1 LFTPSRLAIALLL
14 ALAIVF
20 FYGTARTGVLGPDEP
35 RYAAIGTAMAE
46 SGDWVTP
53 RLWGSAWFEKPPLV
67 YWTTALGVKLGLG
80 MERAPRLPLALLG
93 FGFVVFFYWII
104 DREFGPTEALYATA
118 VLGTSA
124 GWLAYSYVAVM
135 DVPLAACFGAA
146 FLLTFEWMRGG
157 EGSLIRAAAVGALLG
172 GAVLAKGLVPLVL
185 FAPVVWPMRRHWT
198 RLLVIAAVCA
208 VVAGPW
214 YVLCTM
220 RNGTEFLNEFF
231 VRHHFGRFA
240 SPELQHVRPI
250 WFYVPVLLGLVFP
263 WTPAFALIRP
273 GLFRDPRLRFTGLW
287 LLFAFA
293 FFSLSTNKLPGYLM
307 PLLPAVA
314 LVLGLGIA
322 WARRARFILFA
333 CALLLAIVPVAGV
346 MLPQALEVGLGR
358 TPFRGLGSLWT
369 LAFLLAAFA
378 PLVIAML
385 GRRTEAMTATAL
397 IACAAFIYM
406 KAVALPA
413 TDVVRPFYQQ
423 HQNWL
428 ADVCLH
434 DVDRDA
440 RYALQYYARREFP
453 QCEPETATPRVMG
466 VGPKLLL
473 LD

>member
-20 FYGTARTGVLGPDEP
+20 FYGTTRTGVLGPDEP

-53 RLWGSAWFEKPPLV
+53 RLWGNAWFEKPPLV

-80 MERAPRLPLALLG
+80 TERAPRLPLALFGL
-93 FGFVVFFYWII
+93 GFVVFFYWII
-104 DREFGPTEALYATA
+104 DKEFGPTEALYATA

-157 EGSLIRAAAVGALLG
+157 EGSLIRAGAVGALLG
-172 GAVLAKGLVPLVL
+172 LAVLAKGLVPLVL
-185 FAPVVWPMRRHWT
+185 FAPVLWPMRRHWT
-198 RLLVIAAVCA
+198 KLLVIAAACVA
-208 VVAGPW
+208 VAGPW

-240 SPELQHVRPI
+240 SPELQHVRPF

-263 WTPAFALIRP
+263 WTPALALIRP

-287 LLFAFA
+287 LLFAFG
-293 FFSLSTNKLPGYLM
+293 FFSGSTNKLPGYLM
-307 PLLPAVA
+307 PLIPAVA

-333 CALLLAIVPVAGV
+333 CALLLAIAPIAGA
-346 MLPQALEVGLGR
+346 MLPQALEVGLSR
-358 TPFRGLGSLWT
+358 TPFRGLASPWT

-378 PLVIAML
+378 PLVIAIR
-385 GRRTEAMTATAL
+385 GRRTEAMTAAAL
-397 IACAAFIYM
+397 IACIAFLFV

-413 TDVVRPFYQQ
+413 TDIVRPFYRQ
-423 HQNWL
+423 HENWL
-428 ADVCLH
+428 EPVCLH

-440 RYALQYYARREFP
+440 RYGLQYYARREFP
-453 QCEPETATPRVMG
+453 VCEPETATPRVMG